1 MTEIVNH
8 RFFGTDG
15 IRGKVG
21 GPCINQN
28 FAYSLGLAI
37 GSFLAREDE
46 HGATVLIGR
55 DTRPSGEELALA
67 IASGLFNS
75 GFSPMLAGVLPTP
88 ALAHALVVNE
98 MRFGIM
104 ITASHNPASENGFK
118 LFDHMGR
125 KLSKD
130 QELAIEEQILGVSEV
145 QIANEGLL
153 AKSFPRLDTLSS
165 YRDHI
170 LGMLSENALSDFK
183 IVADLSNGATTVTTP
198 EILRELGAEVITI
211 AAGEGAI
218 NHGVGSEHPQVL
230 AEKVKATQADIGL
243 AHDGDGDRVI
253 LCDNQGKV
261 VHGDKLLGLLAL
273 HAKRKGKLSDSVLV
287 ATVQSNSGLERSLNN
302 LDVRLARSEVGDRNV
317 AELMRELGANL
328 GGESSGHIIAS
339 DHFPSGDGLL
349 SFLLASQAMFETDS
363 PLSVLADEI
372 DLAPCIENAYRVL
385 EKTPLESL
393 PELMEIVTREEQIL
407 GKEGRVLLRYSGTE
421 LKIRLLVEALDSNQ
435 AEDVF
440 HTLEQA
446 LRKAL
451 KFA

>member
-21 GPCINQN
+21 GSCINQK
-28 FAYSLGLAI
+28 FAYRLGLAI
-37 GSFLAREDE
+37 GSFLDRKDE

-55 DTRPSGEELALA
+55 DTRPSGEELASA

-104 ITASHNPASENGFK
+104 ITASHNPASDNGFK
-118 LFDHMGR
+118 LFDHMGS

-130 QELAIEEQILGVSEV
+130 QELAIEEQILRASEV
-145 QIANEGLL
+145 QVAV

-170 LGMLSENALSDFK
+170 LGMLSENALSDFR

-328 GGESSGHIIAS
+328 GGESSGHIIAG
-339 DHFPSGDGLL
+339 DHLPSGDGLL
-349 SFLLASQAMFETDS
+349 SFLLASQAVLETDS

-372 DLAPCIENAYRVL
+372 DLAPCIENAYRVRD
-385 EKTPLESL
+385 KTPLESL

>member
-1 MTEIVNH
+1 MSEIVNH

-21 GPCINQN
+21 GPFVNQS
-28 FAYSLGLAI
+28 FAYSLGWAI
-37 GSFLAREDE
+37 GSFLADNKEQNS
-46 HGATVLIGR
+46 TVLIGR
-55 DTRPSGEELALA
+55 DTRPSGEELASA

-104 ITASHNPASENGFK
+104 VTASHNPAADNGFK
-118 LFDHMGR
+118 LLDHMGC

-130 QELAIEEQILGVSEV
+130 QELLIEGHLL
-145 QIANEGLL
+145 EGFEGSSGKERFLPET
-153 AKSFPRLDTLSS
+153 FPLLDTLPN
-165 YRDHI
+165 YRGRI
-170 LGMLSENALSDFK
+170 LSMLPENALSDFR

-198 EILRELGAEVITI
+198 EILRQLGAEVISI
-211 AAGEGAI
+211 AAGEGSI
-218 NHGVGSEHPQVL
+218 NHGVGSEHPKVL
-230 AEKVKATQADIGL
+230 SEKVKATQANIGL

-253 LCDNQGKV
+253 LCDDQGKV

-273 HAKRKGKLSDSVLV
+273 HAKRQGKLSDNVFV
-287 ATVQSNSGLERSLNN
+287 ATVQSNSGLERSLNDS
-302 LDVRLARSEVGDRNV
+302 DVHLARSEVGDRNV

-328 GGESSGHIIAS
+328 GGESSGHIISS
-339 DHFPSGDGLL
+339 DHLPSGDGLL

-435 AEDVF
+435 AKEVF

>member
-46 HGATVLIGR
+46 HGTTVLIGR
-55 DTRPSGEELALA
+55 DTRPSGEELASA

-104 ITASHNPASENGFK
+104 VTASHNPASDNGFK

-153 AKSFPRLDTLSS
+153 AKSFPLLDTLPS

-170 LGMLSENALSDFK
+170 LGMLSENALSDFR

-218 NHGVGSEHPQVL
+218 NHGVGSEHPKVL

-253 LCDNQGKV
+253 LCDNQGEV

-339 DHFPSGDGLL
+339 DHLPSGDGLL
-349 SFLLASQAMFETDS
+349 SFLLVSQAMLETDS

-385 EKTPLESL
+385 EKPPIESL
-393 PELMEIVTREEQIL
+393 PELMEIVAREEKSL

-421 LKIRLLVEALDSNQ
+421 LKIRLLVESLVPNQ

>member
-21 GPCINQN
+21 GSCINQK
-28 FAYSLGLAI
+28 FAYRLGLAI
-37 GSFLAREDE
+37 GSFLDRKDE

-55 DTRPSGEELALA
+55 DTRPSGEELASA
-67 IASGLFNS
+67 IAFGLFNS

-88 ALAHALVVNE
+88 ALAHALVVSE

-104 ITASHNPASENGFK
+104 ITASHNPASDNGFK
-118 LFDHMGR
+118 LFDHMGS

-130 QELAIEEQILGVSEV
+130 QELAIEEQILRASEV
-145 QIANEGLL
+145 QVADEGLL

-183 IVADLSNGATTVTTP
+183 IVTDLSNGATSVTTP

-253 LCDNQGKV
+253 LCDNQGEV

-328 GGESSGHIIAS
+328 GGESSGHIISS
-339 DHFPSGDGLL
+339 DHLPTGDGLL
-349 SFLLASQAMFETDS
+349 SFLLASQAVLETNS
-363 PLSVLADEI
+363 THLSVTG
-372 DLAPCIENAYRVL
+372 PS
-385 EKTPLESL
+385 K
-393 PELMEIVTREEQIL
+393 
-407 GKEGRVLLRYSGTE
+407 K
-421 LKIRLLVEALDSNQ
+421 
-435 AEDVF
+435 
-440 HTLEQA
+440 
-446 LRKAL
+446 
-451 KFA
+451 